1 MVREGR
7 GRSAGVAPTTC
18 VGNRGGPS
26 IERMSPE
33 PPNDARAQA
42 LAAVLRPILRRA
54 REPAPQAGAAPRPPD
69 GSAVPPSGAS
79 GGAGQ
84 RLQEQGFAETAGW
97 RGAVGILPAVLT
109 LEELQRVIA
118 PWDGLIHRSCSQQL
132 LAAAGGRRPPPMGRA
147 SWEGARLMAP
157 DGTGTIGVL
166 PKASAL
172 SEVPAP
178 GDRHPS
184 ARPTVRTVKR
194 SGWEL
199 IRTCSTVHVL
209 GATWVVRHELARRLD
224 AAGRA
229 ADTAAAPE
237 GPGRQEPRRGA
248 FELRLRRDDVEAWAL
263 RSGDRNALHRCSGAA
278 AQAGLDVGRRSVVA
292 HGLLLGALSLAL
304 VPGDGG
310 PAHHLRFRFTAPLEV
325 PPGEGAPLLVDL
337 GGSCADQKNWLVLA
351 RA

>member
-132 LAAAGGRRPPPMGRA
+132 LAAAGGRRP
-147 SWEGARLMAP
+147 
-157 DGTGTIGVL
+157 
-166 PKASAL
+166 
-172 SEVPAP
+172 
-178 GDRHPS
+178 S

-237 GPGRQEPRRGA
+237 GPGRQETRRGA
-248 FELRLRRDDVEAWAL
+248 FELQLRRDDVEAWAL

-337 GGSCADQKNWLVLA
+337 GGSCADQKNLLVLT
-351 RA
+351 RV